1 MLFYRGKH
9 NSAKVFIDT
18 IDEETVSQIYQ
29 FLNHP
34 AFAQSKIRIMPDCHA
49 GKGVVVGFTMELND
63 YVIPNVVGV
72 DIGCGMA
79 MIRLGQMDIDLYSFD
94 RFIHKNIPAGFSVNE
109 DTEHWKKVPSK
120 LDNPTMSWIN
130 KISEKVGQTVNPEK
144 SLGTL
149 GGGNHFIEID
159 EDEEKNKYLIV
170 HTGSRNFGLK
180 VCEYHQ
186 KKAKAL
192 MNEMFIGD
200 AYRNLEFLPFNQGG
214 NDYIKDMQAA
224 QFYAEVN
231 RELILSRIM
240 TEYFHADCFEI
251 SHCVHNYIGGS
262 TPMIRKGAISA
273 EAGEAVIIP
282 LNMRDGTILGTGKG
296 NPDWNYSAPHG
307 AGRILSRKKAKA
319 QVSLDDYIKT
329 MNGIY
334 TTSVSSKTVDE
345 SPFVYK
351 DKQLIIDAISETVEI
366 EKIVRPI
373 YNFKADEA

>member
-1 MLFYRGKH
+1 MLFYKGRY

-18 IDEETVSQIYQ
+18 IDEETVGQIYQ

-49 GKGVVVGFTMELND
+49 GKGAVVGFTMEPNN

-79 MIRLGQMDIDLYSFD
+79 MVRLGRMNVDLHSFD
-94 RFIHKNIPAGFSVNE
+94 QFIHENIPAGFSINE
-109 DTEHWKKVPSK
+109 NAHHWKKVPSK
-120 LDNPTMSWIN
+120 LDNPTISWIN
-130 KISEKVGQTVNPEK
+130 KLSEKVGQTVDPER

-159 EDEEKNKYLIV
+159 EDEEKNRYLIV

-200 AYRNLEFLPFNQGG
+200 AYKNLEFLPLDRGG
-214 NDYIKDMQAA
+214 SEYIKDMQIA
-224 QFYAEVN
+224 QLYAEIN
-231 RELILSRIM
+231 RELILSKIM
-240 TEYFHADCFEI
+240 TEYFHKDGFKI
-251 SHCVHNYIGGS
+251 SHCVHNYIGGK

-273 EAGEAVIIP
+273 EAGEPVIIP
-282 LNMRDGTILGTGKG
+282 LNMRDGSILGTGKG

-307 AGRILSRKKAKA
+307 AGRILSRKQAKA
-319 QVSLDDYIKT
+319 QVSLDDYVET
-329 MNGIY
+329 MKGIH
-334 TTSVSSKTVDE
+334 TTCVSSKTVDE
-345 SPFVYK
+345 SPFAYK
-351 DKQLIIDAISETVEI
+351 DKRLIIDAISETVEI